1 MKKATLTFVLILLAT
16 AFAFSGA
23 LAQGSVIAYGQ
34 TTTAS
39 INAETPQGFFSFN
52 GAAGDIVTAY
62 ALGWEVGFQPTL
74 ALAGATGQ
82 LAFSTS
88 DPLTPISNDA
98 RITYQLPQDGPYSL
112 LVGSTNGS
120 QGTYTITLR
129 SAAPAIS
136 TALADTV
143 TLNIPLGAP
152 QQQYSI
158 TANPAGPVPVN
169 IQSLTPGFGFTAI
182 LNAPNGN
189 VIAVINGGL
198 ETANLLIPAGEGAYT
213 LVLSSADPA
222 IAGDLQVSL
231 TGASAAPSSQS
242 QTSQPAPTQ
251 PAAAQPPPADP
262 NVCIV
267 QAANAG
273 GVNIRSGPGTNYNEV
288 GSLVGDITLTATGQN
303 NGWYY
308 GNYAFGAG
316 WVASSVTIAT
326 GPCNNLPFVDAPAA
340 PAQQVA
346 PPQQTEEVSAS
357 PTVPPPTQAQDQ
369 PTEPPPPTQPAA
381 QTAAPDSNI
390 AQTYNL
396 KSDSGQQVS
405 SDISYPQG
413 DTEDTVNYTITGYDS
428 VTFRADFSWTLFC
441 NGDTEGVELLR
452 GNRVVGGCNSTY
464 TESINA
470 GNGNGG
476 GNARASFTIRYTSG
490 SDSYVNWTLQMNTVG

>member
-1 MKKATLTFVLILLAT
+1 MKKAALVFVLILLVMSL
-16 AFAFSGA
+16 AFSSVQ
-23 LAQGSVIAYGQ
+23 AQGNLITYGQ

-52 GAAGDIVTAY
+52 GTAGDIVTAY
-62 ALGWEVGFQPTL
+62 TLGWEVDFQPTL

-98 RITYQLPQDGPYSL
+98 RITFQLPQDGPYSL
-112 LVGSTNGS
+112 LIGSANGE
-120 QGTYTITLR
+120 QGMYTLTLR
-129 SAAPAIS
+129 STTPAIS
-136 TALADTV
+136 TALTETV
-143 TLNIPLGAP
+143 TLNIPLGSP

-169 IQSLTPGFGFTAI
+169 IQSLTPGFSFSAI
-182 LNAPNGN
+182 LSAPNGP
-189 VIAVINGGL
+189 VIAAINGGL
-198 ETANLLIPAGEGAYT
+198 ESANLMIPAGEGNYT
-213 LVLSSADPA
+213 LVISSAD
-222 IAGDLQVSL
+222 
-231 TGASAAPSSQS
+231 SAASGALQLSLAPATTASPA
-242 QTSQPAPTQ
+242 QPQPNQPPPTQ
-251 PAAAQPPPADP
+251 PAAVQPQTDP
-262 NVCIV
+262 NVCTI

-273 GVNIRSGPGTNYNEV
+273 GVNIRSGPGTNYDAI
-288 GSLVGDITLTATGQN
+288 GFLTADTALIAAGQN
-303 NGWYY
+303 TGWFY
-308 GNYAFGAG
+308 GNSQFGAG

-326 GPCNNLPFVDAPAA
+326 GPCNNLPFVNAPAA
-340 PAQQVA
+340 PSQPQQVP
-346 PPQQTEEVSAS
+346 PPQTTEEVSAS
-357 PTVPPPTQAQDQ
+357 PTASPTQAQSE
-369 PTEPPPPTQPAA
+369 PTSPPPTQPPA

-390 AQTYNL
+390 AQTYNF

-413 DTEDTVNYTITGYDS
+413 DTEDTINYTITGYDS

-464 TESINA
+464 NESINA

-490 SDSYVNWTLQMNTVG
+490 NNSYVNWTLQMNTVG

>member
-1 MKKATLTFVLILLAT
+1 MKKATLTFALILLAT

-23 LAQGSVIAYGQ
+23 LAQGGAIAYGQ

-82 LAFSTS
+82 LAFSAS
-88 DPLTPISNDA
+88 DPLTPIGNDV

-112 LVGSTNGS
+112 LVGSANGS

-136 TALADTV
+136 NALVDAV

-169 IQSLTPGFGFTAI
+169 IQSLTPGFGFTAV

-189 VIAVINGGL
+189 VIAAINGGL
-198 ETANLLIPAGEGAYT
+198 ETANLLIPAGEGTYT
-213 LVLSSADPA
+213 LVISSADPA
-222 IAGDLQVSL
+222 IAGDLQLSL
-231 TGASAAPSSQS
+231 SGASAAP
-242 QTSQPAPTQ
+242 
-251 PAAAQPPPADP
+251 AAQPQPNQPQQPSVVQPPPNDP
-262 NVCIV
+262 NACIV

-273 GVNIRSGPGTNYNEV
+273 GVNVRSGPGTNYNEV
-288 GSLVGDITLTATGQN
+288 GSLIGEITLNATGQN

-308 GNYAFGAG
+308 GNFAFGTG
-316 WVASSVTIAT
+316 WVASSVTIAN
-326 GPCNNLPFVDAPAA
+326 GPCNNLPFVDAPTA

-346 PPQQTEEVSAS
+346 PPQATEEVSAS
-357 PTVPPPTQAQDQ
+357 PTAPQQPTATQSQPPT
-369 PTEPPPPTQPAA
+369 PTQPTA

-476 GNARASFTIRYTSG
+476 GNARASFTIRYVSG